1 MFLRL
6 ICLFGAFSQVSSVRN
21 PQSAPTNHQEVTGIG
36 SAFLRRHSQ
45 DGALLERLQ
54 ASAGVSSMASIINLV
69 EPNKATC
76 MLYMIYCNNINI
88 LGKRKTDSEFKT
100 EPTVSVCW

>member
-6 ICLFGAFSQVSSVRN
+6 ICLFGAFPQVSSVRN
-21 PQSAPTNHQEVTGIG
+21 PQSAPTNHQEVSGIG

-45 DGALLERLQ
+45 DGDLLERLQ

-88 LGKRKTDSEFKT
+88 LGKRKTSTLSSK
-100 EPTVSVCW
+100 PNPQ

>member
-6 ICLFGAFSQVSSVRN
+6 IYLFGVYPQVSTGRN
-21 PQSAPTNHQEVTGIG
+21 PQSAPINHQEVTGVG

-45 DGALLERLQ
+45 DGDLLERLQ
-54 ASAGVSSMASIINLV
+54 ASPGASYMVSIINLV
-69 EPNKATC
+69 EPNRATC
-76 MLYMIYCNNINI
+76 MLYMIYCYNINI

-100 EPTVSVCW
+100 